1 MSDDKHLRLDD
12 QLCFAL
18 YAATNAV
25 TRSYAPLLK
34 AIDLTYPQY
43 LVMLVLWQD
52 GPSTSGSIARRLKLA
67 PHSITPL
74 LDKLERAGFVERE
87 RDRADRR
94 VVHVLLSER
103 GRALESAA
111 ADAQSVVECQTGLDD
126 VTLPALRE
134 ELMRLVNRMEAEDE
148 TQANA
153 VQTPETV

>member
-1 MSDDKHLRLDD
+1 MSNDKHLRLDD

>member
-1 MSDDKHLRLDD
+1 MSNDKHLRLDD

-52 GPSTSGSIARRLKLA
+52 GASTSGSIARRLKLA

-74 LDKLERAGFVERE
+74 LDKLERAGFVERQ
-87 RDRADRR
+87 RDQADRR